1 MWTKDLFLDSLKPWC
16 QIGCLLSQELVLEL
30 FERLMQTAEYC
41 YWCLTFN
48 PKSLQYLKL
57 LSVCFSFVSYM
68 FHFCFFYFF
77 CLILFNEI
85 RSQTKFNL
93 FPFKCSLFVINI
105 MYLLWCQKRLRK
117 IHTMRWKKEQ
127 KWKKKLYGDSHI
139 ILNKGNSEKTNR
151 NVQIRSPKFWF
162 TFL

>member
-16 QIGCLLSQELVLEL
+16 QISWLLSQEVVLEL

-41 YWCLTFN
+41 YWYLTFN

-57 LSVCFSFVSYM
+57 LSLCFSFVSYV
-68 FHFCFFYFF
+68 FSFLLFLFIF

-93 FPFKCSLFVINI
+93 FPFKCSLFIINI
-105 MYLLWCQKRLRK
+105 LYLLCQKDYIKYIL
-117 IHTMRWKKEQ
+117 RWKKE
-127 KWKKKLYGDSHI
+127 KKNFMG
-139 ILNKGNSEKTNR
+139 ILTLS
-151 NVQIRSPKFWF
+151 
-162 TFL
+162 

>member
-16 QIGCLLSQELVLEL
+16 QISWLLSQEVVLEL

-41 YWCLTFN
+41 YWYLTFN

-57 LSVCFSFVSYM
+57 LSLCFSFVSYV
-68 FHFCFFYFF
+68 FSFLLFLFIF

-93 FPFKCSLFVINI
+93 FPFKCSLFIINI

-127 KWKKKLYGDSHI
+127 KWKKKTLWGFSHY
-139 ILNKGNSEKTNR
+139 LK
-151 NVQIRSPKFWF
+151 
-162 TFL
+162 